1 MERVHDMT
9 TETGDR
15 QSVRVQ
21 ITGRVQGVGFRAW
34 AQYNAK
40 DLGLDGWVRN
50 RRDGAV
56 EALFSGPASQVFEM
70 LARCQKGPPLAF
82 VENVATLEHGTTVQ
96 PGFRVL
102 PTA

>member
-1 MERVHDMT
+1 MSIENS
-9 TETGDR
+9 DR
-15 QSVRVQ
+15 QSLRVR
-21 ITGRVQGVGFRAW
+21 ITGRVQGVCFRAW
-34 AQYNAK
+34 AQDNAK
-40 DLGLDGWVRN
+40 ALGLDGWVRN

-70 LARCQKGPPLAF
+70 LARCRKGPPAAF
-82 VENVATLEHGTTVQ
+82 VADVAIIEDGATVP

>member
-1 MERVHDMT
+1 MSIENSDQ
-9 TETGDR
+9 
-15 QSVRVQ
+15 QSVRVR
-21 ITGRVQGVGFRAW
+21 ITGRVQGVCFRAW
-34 AQYNAK
+34 AQDNAK
-40 DLGLDGWVRN
+40 ALGLDGWVRN

-70 LARCQKGPPLAF
+70 LARCRKGPPAAF
-82 VENVATLEHGTTVQ
+82 VADVAIIEDGATVQ

>member
-1 MERVHDMT
+1 MSIENSDQ
-9 TETGDR
+9 
-15 QSVRVQ
+15 QSVRVR
-21 ITGRVQGVGFRAW
+21 ITGRVQGVCFRAW
-34 AQYNAK
+34 AQDNAK
-40 DLGLDGWVRN
+40 ALGLDGWVRN

-70 LARCQKGPPLAF
+70 LARCRKGPPAAF
-82 VENVATLEHGTTVQ
+82 VADVAIIEDGATVP

>member
-1 MERVHDMT
+1 MSIENS
-9 TETGDR
+9 DR
-15 QSVRVQ
+15 QSVRVR
-21 ITGRVQGVGFRAW
+21 ITGRVQGVCFRAW
-34 AQYNAK
+34 AQDNAK
-40 DLGLDGWVRN
+40 ALGLDGWVRN

-70 LARCQKGPPLAF
+70 LARCRKGPPAAF
-82 VENVATLEHGTTVQ
+82 VADVAIIEDGATVP